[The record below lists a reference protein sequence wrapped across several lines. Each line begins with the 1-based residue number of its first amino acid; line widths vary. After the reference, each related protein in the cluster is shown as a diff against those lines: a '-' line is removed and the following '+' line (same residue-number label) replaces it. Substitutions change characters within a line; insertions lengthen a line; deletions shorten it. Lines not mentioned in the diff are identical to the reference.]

1 MGTCSGR
8 YDDYWWRDVN
18 SWPWREQRR
27 KNREEA
33 RQFCSVKGGD
43 LVKVEFEEENT
54 FIQDKF
60 GEDFWLGATDKENE
74 GSWVWTDGT
83 WVDWTNWKSGE
94 PDGKR
99 NANCLR
105 MGSNGQWYDLSCMKE
120 RPFVCSV
127 QVRQKPSLIF

>member
-8 YDDYWWRDVN
+8 YDDYWWYN
-18 SWPWREQRR
+18 INTWPWREQRR
-27 KNREEA
+27 KTWEEA

-43 LVKVEFEEENT
+43 LAKIEFQEENT

-83 WVDWTNWKSGE
+83 PADWTNWYSGE
-94 PDGKR
+94 PDGKSK
-99 NANCLR
+99 ANCLR
-105 MGSNGQWYDLSCMKE
+105 MNSGGKWSDSSCSKR
-120 RPFVCSV
+120 RPFICSL
-127 QVRQKPSLIF
+127 QVRDK